1 MFWRSR
7 CLPNVV
13 RASEL
18 EPFDFGDLAIA
29 DHTAGHG
36 TSSSIAVINVPAG
49 AEHPTA
55 YSDASDKYDLVLSGA
70 VAFHTGGEEVTLAPL
85 DCSSSLAGA
94 TETA

>member
-1 MFWRSR
+1 M
-7 CLPNVV
+7 PTQVV

-18 EPFDFGDLAIA
+18 EPFDFSDLPIA

-55 YSDASDKYDLVLSGA
+55 YSDASDKHYLVLSGA
-70 VAFHTGGEEVTLAPL
+70 VAFVTAARKSRSVPWT
-85 DCSSSLAGA
+85 CASSLAGS